1 MFISFISKLDLLLF
15 NFFLLINKAYLQ
27 KQIEHKQ
34 FPKGWSFH
42 HDIGYTLTFFAT
54 ETDDDFSKEEKRA
67 VKKIL
72 SEWFPEDTEN
82 VDTKVDKVFNEVLNP
97 LFDSLIVDYPGFINV
112 NENYFSDINLS
123 SIDMHVFYKQQSH
136 SLVVPLFPI
145 TTTRQELEYLN

>member
-1 MFISFISKLDLLLF
+1 MNQEEIIWSDYIKSTQVIANMSNTSGLKIAGT
-15 NFFLLINKAYLQ
+15 NNK
-27 KQIEHKQ
+27 
-34 FPKGWSFH
+34 F
-42 HDIGYTLTFFAT
+42 
-54 ETDDDFSKEEKRA
+54 
-67 VKKIL
+67 
-72 SEWFPEDTEN
+72 
-82 VDTKVDKVFNEVLNP
+82 FNEVLNP